1 MFRVLPLIG
10 YFIVLM
16 SIIDISFILLPLQ
29 LQNPAWELATVGS
42 LADNFWAMLIGF
54 GFILTT
60 FFDEDLSLVKSIEIT
75 IITILR
81 WFLLIYGIV
90 FILTIPLVF
99 ANTNRLADFT
109 TQKIT
114 EQSQAKETL
123 ITNLEKN
130 LNPISNPQQ
139 LMEIGQSLGVN
150 FNDSDNLSADE
161 LRVQLQQQLTQRKA
175 GLKENV
181 ELAQKAEVQKLWKR
195 SIKIVVQV
203 IFIGTICILVFLRPV
218 KSGLNYF
225 SWDKLFVRKLAKLSP
240 LGY

>member
-16 SIIDISFILLPLQ
+16 SIVDISFIVLPLQ
-29 LQNPAWELATVGS
+29 LQNPAWELATIGS

-81 WFLLIYGIV
+81 WFLLIYGIL
-90 FILTIPLVF
+90 FILTIPLVI
-99 ANTNRLADFT
+99 ANTNRIADFT
-109 TQKIT
+109 TAKIT

-139 LMEIGQSLGVN
+139 LMEIGQSLGIE
-150 FNDSDNLSADE
+150 FNDADNLSVDE

-175 GLKENV
+175 GIKENV
-181 ELAQKAEVQKLWKR
+181 ELAQKTETQKLWKR
-195 SIKIVVQV
+195 SVRIVIQV
-203 IFIGTICILVFLRPV
+203 IIISTICILVFFKTREIGIEL
-218 KSGLNYF
+218 L
-225 SWDKLFVRKLAKLSP
+225 
-240 LGY
+240 